1 MIFPLHPP
9 KISNCAA
16 IYDNVQETKEHLTEL
31 EISSHKF
38 LIKAHPKVAEVALCT
53 SWRGGNSLEDQQA
66 RIQHFTDK
74 GIINA
79 KITTRQVQ
87 IADEFHELE
96 KADQLI
102 ILKQSMVEV
111 IYLRLAQNYNHSDQ
125 TMTCIKDGS
134 RYPKSYFTLV
144 GHDIKYADAV
154 WKFCHQMNYLLKDKE
169 IITCLFFIIVFNSSR
184 DNLSE
189 RAIGILDKARTKFL
203 LYLKIHCKRK
213 YIDTQPL
220 LYCHLLMKLADTSNL
235 MDMNL
240 EQIKKSERVLERF
253 PFQPDACGKHLREQ
267 KKNLADPSTDKQVDV
282 ADFRDMSA
290 PVSYMKD
297 D

>member
-1 MIFPLHPP
+1 MNHKPGANHVPGIPEVPSNTNSPFTCSTSYPCTPINSNSHFDSPKTATNYPNSYPNSNSRHRNSNSVGHHQRQHPQSPHSRSPRSQSPSTPNNNYHQNNLLHSPNHINYSGNNMIFPLHPP

-111 IYLRLAQNYNHSDQ
+111 IYLRLAQNYSW
-125 TMTCIKDGS
+125 
-134 RYPKSYFTLV
+134 LV
-144 GHDIKYADAV
+144 
-154 WKFCHQMNYLLKDKE
+154 
-169 IITCLFFIIVFNSSR
+169 
-184 DNLSE
+184 
-189 RAIGILDKARTKFL
+189 
-203 LYLKIHCKRK
+203 
-213 YIDTQPL
+213 
-220 LYCHLLMKLADTSNL
+220 
-235 MDMNL
+235 
-240 EQIKKSERVLERF
+240 
-253 PFQPDACGKHLREQ
+253 
-267 KKNLADPSTDKQVDV
+267 
-282 ADFRDMSA
+282 
-290 PVSYMKD
+290 
-297 D
+297 